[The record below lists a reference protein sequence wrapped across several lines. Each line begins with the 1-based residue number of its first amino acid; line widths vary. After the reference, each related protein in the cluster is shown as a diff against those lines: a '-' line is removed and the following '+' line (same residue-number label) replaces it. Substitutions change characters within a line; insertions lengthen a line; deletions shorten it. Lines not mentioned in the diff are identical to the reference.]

1 LKPPLFLS
9 GNVLSSHI
17 ACFFFCLVIFM
28 SAYYFFVSSIAQLYN
43 NKMEGGKENE
53 TENWEADFSIVP

>member
-1 LKPPLFLS
+1 
-9 GNVLSSHI
+9 
-17 ACFFFCLVIFM
+17 M